1 MAIIVVVLVI
11 VLVVFVMFL
20 VLFVVPVI
28 ASMVVPVLVIVA
40 TSRMLFAVVRSV
52 FIGVPA
58 ILDKIHL
65 LAACVVSAAV
75 LRPMLC
81 VARWNAQINR
91 LPFDI
96 AHRPLDHHGLRVDDA
111 RLRQIANIDTAVKT
125 RLTDIDRYADIA
137 RHCR

>member
-11 VLVVFVMFL
+11 VLVM
-20 VLFVVPVI
+20 FVVFFVVLIIAPVV
-28 ASMVVPVLVIVA
+28 APVRIVVA
-40 TSRMLFAVVRSV
+40 TLHMLCAVVRCV

-96 AHRPLDHHGLRVDDA
+96 AHRTLDHHGLRVDDA